1 MGKGRDQPIG
11 AGRVAAFTDLPNAA
25 FRNVFFGKQQW
36 HAGTAKT
43 VSSRFDSKASIGNPH
58 DRHAV
63 VCRAPWPVDLVF
75 RSAARRFDCDED
87 RLSKSNTFMLSR
99 AIKKTYR
106 EVQIG
111 LGKIQRLDRKS
122 TRLNSSH

>member
-1 MGKGRDQPIG
+1 M
-11 AGRVAAFTDLPNAA
+11 PNSP
-25 FRNVFFGKQQW
+25 FRNFFVGKQQW
-36 HAGTAKT
+36 HAGTANT
-43 VSSRFDSKASIGNPH
+43 VSSGLDSKASIGNPH

-87 RLSKSNTFMLSR
+87 RLSKSNTFMLSW
-99 AIKKTYR
+99 AIQTTYR

-111 LGKIQRLDRKS
+111 LASGRASCRE
-122 TRLNSSH
+122 RVCRYV